1 MLLSMLVLIVALWVV
16 FFGGLAPS
24 DRSEA
29 NRPELVVPS
38 LQVNQFAW
46 LSNPTA
52 TEQWPSQILALRDA
66 SGALHTWEIPMRDTH
81 YLMPN
86 DKWLNASWPCVDF
99 RPDPSKQVIACWDQ
113 DLHAWGKENYQW
125 DFSGKNIRGVVEDL
139 LPPYAWIK
147 LKLK

>member
-1 MLLSMLVLIVALWVV
+1 MLVLIVALWVV

-38 LQVNQFAW
+38 LQVNQFVW

-66 SGALHTWEIPMRDTH
+66 SGALHTWEIP
-81 YLMPN
+81 
-86 DKWLNASWPCVDF
+86 
-99 RPDPSKQVIACWDQ
+99 I
-113 DLHAWGKENYQW
+113 
-125 DFSGKNIRGVVEDL
+125 I
-139 LPPYAWIK
+139 
-147 LKLK
+147 